1 MTEPGTTSMILLLH
15 ELCSIVYSIPNTTP
29 TAPAPTPMAQAPV
42 GFAPSFPDVEVADTL
57 TPEAAAAPIPSPP
70 DEPIPPA
77 PPSLTVE
84 PVGEAAAL
92 EDVIVDEEAMAV
104 WRGTRSR
111 LRGMSYEGS
120 QQWRC

>member
-1 MTEPGTTSMILLLH
+1 MI
-15 ELCSIVYSIPNTTP
+15 YNIPNTTP

-42 GFAPSFPDVEVADTL
+42 GFAPAFPDVEVADTL
-57 TPEAAAAPIPSPP
+57 TPEAAAPPIPSPP

-77 PPSLTVE
+77 PPSPTVE
-84 PVGEAAAL
+84 PVEEAAAL

-120 QQWRC
+120 QRW